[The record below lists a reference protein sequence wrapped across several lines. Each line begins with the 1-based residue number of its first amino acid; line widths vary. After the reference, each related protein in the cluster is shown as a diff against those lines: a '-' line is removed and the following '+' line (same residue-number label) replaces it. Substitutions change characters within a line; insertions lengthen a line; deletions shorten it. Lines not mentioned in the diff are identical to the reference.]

1 MTQGEG
7 KYFPAGLKCGKV
19 QAVDV
24 FFKKKTGRG
33 DFNARVVTREN
44 GKEKS
49 LVGCLRRVRVGQSP

>member
-19 QAVDV
+19 QAVN
-24 FFKKKTGRG
+24 FKKTGRG

-49 LVGCLRRVRVGQSP
+49 LVGCLRRPRVGQSP